1 LTASGHSRHLDRPQE
16 CAVLTFLMRVSLVG
30 CSMESSPR
38 LALKQSF
45 FARSVIEFN
54 MNLKTVALRVPVS
67 TADCPSLSSG
77 RRMTRAITSSRS
89 ARACST
95 LLGSMARRAVSGF
108 YKITQLLPSKAMIV
122 NIASRAPMS
131 RMSGWSRKA
140 SSSAICDPVA
150 ALSVRPA
157 REAR

>member
-1 LTASGHSRHLDRPQE
+1 M
-16 CAVLTFLMRVSLVG
+16 LTFLMRVSLVG

-77 RRMTRAITSSRS
+77 RRNDSSDHKFKIGESVLYTS
-89 ARACST
+89 
-95 LLGSMARRAVSGF
+95 GIYG
-108 YKITQLLPSKAMIV
+108 P
-122 NIASRAPMS
+122 
-131 RMSGWSRKA
+131 
-140 SSSAICDPVA
+140 
-150 ALSVRPA
+150 
-157 REAR
+157 